1 MYVFLLLKSLVD
13 ALPLMLLA
21 EMMHS
26 AVVRAAPGVVN
37 NAVDWG
43 FSGAMLSVPRSSIA
57 ATSVG
62 HLALFAGGKLQNGT
76 STDIVDIF
84 DRKTNKWTTAR
95 LSEAR
100 SEISAGSVAGRYALF
115 AGGFDN
121 SFKPM
126 TLVDVYDAKSG
137 QWSQIRLG
145 TARAAPRMLDLGNR
159 TAIVGGLSGD
169 LQYLSNAVDYVDA
182 KLGVISVVLESR
194 YPQLGVAVSDHV
206 GGIGLYTSGYENI
219 QPGHRFNDFEAANRT
234 TVFTAQGTAVGFNGG
249 AQFPFPRWG
258 ASGAAAN
265 GVFVVGGG
273 HVFSNGD
280 EELTTTTD
288 RVDVYHTATGKWSN
302 TALKMSVARDYP
314 LAQAVGNYVVFVSGT
329 QLSKDF
335 DILDTRTSRFVDT
348 SEHRPALHTLRSDAA
363 AATVDGCLLV
373 IAGGSVYGGRN
384 KTASVE
390 MFDACSGL

>member
-1 MYVFLLLKSLVD
+1 MCVFSLLKSLVY

-26 AVVRAAPGVVN
+26 AEVLAAPGVVN
-37 NAVDWG
+37 NDIDWE

-76 STDIVDIF
+76 LTDVVDIF

-95 LSEAR
+95 LSAAR
-100 SEISAGSVAGRYALF
+100 SEIGAGSVAGRYALF
-115 AGGFDN
+115 AGGLDD

-126 TLVDVYDAKSG
+126 TLVDVYDAMTG
-137 QWSQIRLG
+137 HWSQIRLG
-145 TARAAPRMLDLGNR
+145 TARAAPRMLDLGDL

-182 KLGVISVVLESR
+182 KLGISSAALEGR
-194 YPQLGVAVSDHV
+194 YPQLGVAVSDPV
-206 GGIGLYTSGYENI
+206 GGVGLYTSGYENI
-219 QPGHRFNDFEAANRT
+219 QPGQRFNDFQAANRT
-234 TVFTAQGTAVGFNGG
+234 TVFTAQGTAVGFDGG

-265 GVFVVGGG
+265 GVFAVGGG
-273 HVFSNGD
+273 HVFGSGS
-280 EELTTTTD
+280 EELTTTSD
-288 RVDVYHTATGKWSN
+288 RVDVYHTTTGKWSS

-314 LAQAVGNYVVFVSGT
+314 LAQAVGDYVVFVSGT
-329 QLSKDF
+329 QQSKDF
-335 DILDTRTSRFVDT
+335 DILDTRTSRFVNM

-390 MFDACSGL
+390 IFDACSGF